1 MRKESN
7 MKNELELCV
16 PCAEKL
22 KEGYDVKKAKSG
34 VNKKVT
40 CAACGKRRY
49 GAVYEVTG
57 KK

>member
-1 MRKESN
+1 

-22 KEGYDVKKAKSG
+22 KEGYDVKKVKVG
-34 VNKKVT
+34 INRKVT

-57 KK
+57 KEKT